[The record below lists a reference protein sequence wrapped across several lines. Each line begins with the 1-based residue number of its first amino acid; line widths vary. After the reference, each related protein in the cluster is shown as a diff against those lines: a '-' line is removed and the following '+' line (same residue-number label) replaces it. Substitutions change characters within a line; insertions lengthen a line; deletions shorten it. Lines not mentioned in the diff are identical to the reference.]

1 MAEGGI
7 DAAIVDIPLPDD
19 GAPQMVRDL
28 YEANPSIPV
37 LVMTALEDS
46 AIHEEMM
53 RAGAAEVLPKE
64 VPFGEVLSAVRR
76 LGRQG

>member
-7 DAAIVDIPLPDD
+7 DAAIVDIPLPNE
-19 GAPQMVRDL
+19 GAPEMVRHL
-28 YEANPSIPV
+28 HEANPSIPV

-46 AIHEEMM
+46 GAHEEML

-64 VPFGEVLSAVRR
+64 VPFRDVLAAVRR
-76 LGRQG
+76 LGD